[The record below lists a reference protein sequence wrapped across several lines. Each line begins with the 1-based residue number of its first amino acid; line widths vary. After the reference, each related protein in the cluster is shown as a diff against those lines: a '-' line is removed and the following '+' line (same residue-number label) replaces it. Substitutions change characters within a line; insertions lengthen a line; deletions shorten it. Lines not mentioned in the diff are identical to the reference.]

1 MGPFGD
7 FLTAMIVYDLKCRKD
22 HVFEAWFP
30 DSASFTAQAE
40 AGKVICPVCGSK
52 KVAKA
57 LMAPAVLK
65 GGREAATVQRDERP
79 APPSQPDRTPG
90 AALADSERAGEL
102 RRLLRDL
109 RDHVEQN
116 CDYVGGEFAEE
127 ARKIHYGETDPRGIY
142 GETSE
147 DEARELQDEGIEV
160 ARVPWL
166 PRENS

>member
-1 MGPFGD
+1 
-7 FLTAMIVYDLKCRKD
+7 MIVFDLKCRRD

-30 DSASFTAQAE
+30 DSASFAEQAE
-40 AGKVICPVCGSK
+40 AGKVVCPVCGSR

-65 GGREAATVQRDERP
+65 GSGKDKALPRASRP
-79 APPSQPDRTPG
+79 AEPEG
-90 AALADSERAGEL
+90 VAAALPDTEKAAALRSMLREL
-102 RRLLRDL
+102 RK
-109 RDHVEQN
+109 HVETN
-116 CDYVGGEFAEE
+116 CDYVGPQFAEE

-142 GETSE
+142 GETS
-147 DEARELQDEGIEV
+147 DEEAKALEDEGIEV

>member
-1 MGPFGD
+1 
-7 FLTAMIVYDLKCRKD
+7 MIVFDLKCRRD

-30 DSASFTAQAE
+30 DSASFADQAE
-40 AGKVICPVCGSK
+40 AGKVVCPVCGSR

-65 GGREAATVQRDERP
+65 GSGQDKPMPRAGRAAENEGV
-79 APPSQPDRTPG
+79 AAAQPDSDK
-90 AALADSERAGEL
+90 AAEL
-102 RRLLRDL
+102 RSMLREL
-109 RDHVEQN
+109 RKHVEAN
-116 CDYVGGEFAEE
+116 CDYVGPQFAEE

-142 GETSE
+142 GETS
-147 DEARELQDEGIEV
+147 DEEAKALEDEGIEV